1 MSSRQRRPTPGS
13 TRTAQ
18 GACQC
23 FPTPLSSEPALS
35 LKGGFRILILSQPQL
50 HTCVLPFVTHKPFS
64 QVPSEVLVHLLLLP
78 VHRDLVLAKLSRG
91 VYCSIYCRQH
101 GKGDGK
107 RTQTLGLPEPCSAGG
122 CLCSRT
128 AVSAA
133 ARRPLWERSPCS
145 VQPDMR
151 ITGFYGFSSE
161 IGRAHV

>member
-23 FPTPLSSEPALS
+23 FPTPLSSEPALL

-122 CLCSRT
+122 VFVFTHGGKRCCASSPVGAQPLHC
-128 AVSAA
+128 A
-133 ARRPLWERSPCS
+133 ARYANNGILR
-145 VQPDMR
+145 V
-151 ITGFYGFSSE
+151 FK
-161 IGRAHV
+161 